1 MFELTEMHGWQ
12 LAHLTA
18 FGARREEFRRCLA
31 EAFGIDPPEPLYRGI
46 TQAASRLVRLTR
58 DQYWWIATEDS
69 PLRAFASTL
78 SPEAGAVTFLS
89 AGRVRLRVA
98 GTEARDVLARGIA
111 IDLHPAQFAVGHSA
125 QTGLHHSGVF
135 LERVAVDTYELFVQ
149 RTFAASIREW
159 LMDASLAYGVV
170 GT

>member
-1 MFELTEMHGWQ
+1 MFEMTEMRGWH

-18 FGARREEFRRCLA
+18 FSARREEFRQCLA
-31 EAFGIDPPEPLYRGI
+31 DSFGAEPPAPLCRSI
-46 TQAASRLVRLTR
+46 TQGASRLVRLSR
-58 DQYWWIATEDS
+58 DQYWWI
-69 PLRAFASTL
+69 STDDVGMGRFGSQL
-78 SPEAGAVTFLS
+78 AVAAGAITRLS

-98 GTEARDVLARGIA
+98 GLKAREVLAKGIA
-111 IDLHPAQFAVGHSA
+111 IDLHPAQFAVGHCA
-125 QTGLHHSGVF
+125 QTGLHHTGIF
-135 LERVAVDTYELFVQ
+135 LERVEPDTYELFVQ